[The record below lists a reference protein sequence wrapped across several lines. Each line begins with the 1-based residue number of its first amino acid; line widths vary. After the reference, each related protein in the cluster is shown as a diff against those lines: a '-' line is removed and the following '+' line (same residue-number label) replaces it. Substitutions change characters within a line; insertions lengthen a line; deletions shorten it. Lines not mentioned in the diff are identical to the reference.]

1 MAPQEPLHP
10 LRVDNLGGI
19 RKVLRGGSHSSKKRE
34 LRREALTAKIHD
46 KSDLFELLVAP
57 LGHGIP

>member
-19 RKVLRGGSHSSKKRE
+19 RKVLRGGFRQFQK
-34 LRREALTAKIHD
+34 AGVTARG
-46 KSDLFELLVAP
+46 A
-57 LGHGIP
+57 HGENGQIKCTSGFYS